1 MRRLCAGA
9 VILLLV
15 GLVAPVAVGGVAA
28 ADVTLTLT
36 ATEDGSPVGD
46 VTLRVTWSNG
56 SEEVTTLSNGK
67 EFVDVPAGE
76 RVEIAVADDTY
87 IRNSPV
93 VVGNA
98 SGQDVEVPISLPGT
112 VDVTVADSTGP
123 VPDASV
129 QLFDNGA
136 DEGARTD
143 DAGQVTLGPV
153 ERDRYRLRV
162 SKSGYLRNTTGVSIT
177 GNVSKTVQI
186 RRDAVELS
194 VNVTDDHF
202 DPAQPVEGVR
212 VQVGEEAT
220 LTTLPTGR
228 QGTTVPV
235 NRDYEVTVSKDGYV
249 SASRSVSVDERPEQ
263 VSFIINREPAI
274 GVDAANDRVVVGES
288 TRLTVT
294 DEYDE
299 PVAGATVS
307 VGGSEVGTT
316 GEDGTYDVEIPEA
329 GNTTVEVRAEGLS
342 DSVTVEGVD
351 PGGEATPTATPT
363 ATETTTTA
371 TQTETEGGGSPGFG
385 ALAAVLALLALVA
398 LARER

>member
-1 MRRLCAGA
+1 
-9 VILLLV
+9 
-15 GLVAPVAVGGVAA
+15 
-28 ADVTLTLT
+28 
-36 ATEDGSPVGD
+36 
-46 VTLRVTWSNG
+46 
-56 SEEVTTLSNGK
+56 
-67 EFVDVPAGE
+67 
-76 RVEIAVADDTY
+76 
-87 IRNSPV
+87 
-93 VVGNA
+93 
-98 SGQDVEVPISLPGT
+98 
-112 VDVTVADSTGP
+112 
-123 VPDASV
+123 
-129 QLFDNGA
+129 
-136 DEGARTD
+136 
-143 DAGQVTLGPV
+143 
-153 ERDRYRLRV
+153 
-162 SKSGYLRNTTGVSIT
+162 
-177 GNVSKTVQI
+177 
-186 RRDAVELS
+186 
-194 VNVTDDHF
+194 
-202 DPAQPVEGVR
+202 
-212 VQVGEEAT
+212 
-220 LTTLPTGR
+220 
-228 QGTTVPV
+228 VPV